1 MRVFSLMREK
11 EACIHSGKRRLPR
24 LRWGV
29 KFTRYVKLSDVIFVM
44 RARLPLQPVANV
56 NAYVLTLNKVCDSKS
71 LKRCKGDVNLRS
83 KISQISPSKPWRSYY
98 FFFACILTSLIC

>member
-1 MRVFSLMREK
+1 MRVSSLVREK
-11 EACIHSGKRRLPR
+11 EACIHSGKRRLPQ

-56 NAYVLTLNKVCDSKS
+56 NAYVLTLNKVCDLKS
-71 LKRCKGDVNLRS
+71 RKRYKDDVNLTQRS
-83 KISQISPSKPWRSYY
+83 FSDISKS
-98 FFFACILTSLIC
+98 